1 MKPWKKLSG
10 MVSWLLRLALVLV
23 IYTRFF
29 GIFMQFTIDT
39 TNFYFAAGFVISA
52 FLLLAGGFFKESVTV
67 IAGLII
73 TILVAIKIVMGFN
86 GLTPML
92 AQWLLMG
99 SASLYFLANGNK

>member
-10 MVSWLLRLALVLV
+10 MVSWLLRVALVLV

-29 GIFMQFTIDT
+29 GIFMQFNIDT
-39 TNFYFAAGFVISA
+39 TNFYFAAGFVVSA
-52 FLLLAGGFFKESVTV
+52 FLLLTGGFFKESFTV

-92 AQWLLMG
+92 AQWLMMG
-99 SASLYFLANGNK
+99 AASLYFLSNGNK